1 MVRKGKSRLTK
12 LLKRFD
18 KMMKSGLLT
27 KVTKRVSKGMRKT
40 YRGKKAPKGFHFMPG
55 GKLMRDSAHKRKKR
69 GGKKKAKT
77 RKKKRGY

>member
-1 MVRKGKSRLTK
+1 MVRRKNGLIK

-27 KVTKRVSKGMRKT
+27 KVTKRVSKGMKKT

-69 GGKKKAKT
+69 GGKKKTKT

>member
-1 MVRKGKSRLTK
+1 VVRRKNGLTK
-12 LLKRFD
+12 FFKRFD

-27 KVTKRVSKGMRKT
+27 KVTKKVSKGMRKT

-69 GGKKKAKT
+69 GGKKKTKT

>member
-12 LLKRFD
+12 ILRRFD
-18 KMMKSGLLT
+18 KMMKSGVLT

-40 YRGKKAPKGFHFMPG
+40 YKGKRAPKGFHFMPG

-69 GGKKKAKT
+69 GGKKKTKT

>member
-1 MVRKGKSRLTK
+1 VVRRKNGLTK
-12 LLKRFD
+12 LFKRFD

-69 GGKKKAKT
+69 GGKKKTKT

>member
-1 MVRKGKSRLTK
+1 MVRRKNGLTK

-27 KVTKRVSKGMRKT
+27 KVTRKVNKGMRKT

-69 GGKKKAKT
+69 GSKKKTKT

>member
-18 KMMKSGLLT
+18 KMVKSGLLT
-27 KVTKRVSKGMRKT
+27 KVTKKVSKGMRKT
-40 YRGKKAPKGFHFMPG
+40 YRGKRAPKGYHFMPG
-55 GKLMRDSAHKRKKR
+55 GRLMKDSAHKRKKR
-69 GGKKKAKT
+69 GGKKKTKT

>member
-1 MVRKGKSRLTK
+1 MVRRKKELTK

-18 KMMKSGLLT
+18 KFMKSGTLV
-27 KVTKRVSKGMRKT
+27 KVTRRVSKSMKKT
-40 YRGKKAPKGFHFMPG
+40 YRGKKAPKGYHFMPG
-55 GKLMRDSAHKRKKR
+55 GKLMKDSAHKRKKR

>member
-1 MVRKGKSRLTK
+1 
-12 LLKRFD
+12 
-18 KMMKSGLLT
+18 MMKSGLLT

-40 YRGKKAPKGFHFMPG
+40 YKGKRAPKGFHFMPG

-69 GGKKKAKT
+69 GGKKKTKT

>member
-1 MVRKGKSRLTK
+1 MVRKEKSRLTK

-27 KVTKRVSKGMRKT
+27 KVTRKVNKGMRKT

-69 GGKKKAKT
+69 GGKKKTKT

>member
-1 MVRKGKSRLTK
+1 MVKKEKSRLTK

-27 KVTKRVSKGMRKT
+27 KVTRKVNKGMRKT
-40 YRGKKAPKGFHFMPG
+40 YRGKKAPKGYHFMPG
-55 GKLMRDSAHKRKKR
+55 GRLMKDSAHKRKKR
-69 GGKKKAKT
+69 GGKKKTKT

>member
-1 MVRKGKSRLTK
+1 MVKKEKSRLTK

-27 KVTKRVSKGMRKT
+27 KVTRKVNKGMRKT

-55 GKLMRDSAHKRKKR
+55 GRLMKDSAHKRKKR
-69 GGKKKAKT
+69 GGKKKTKT